1 MNIKNVHILEDRAI
15 LYINGEDSKN
25 FLQNLISNDINKV
38 SDTNSCFAS
47 LLTAQGK
54 FLYEFM
60 IINHKSGFLI
70 DCEKSQADGL
80 FKQLTLYKL
89 RSKVEILN
97 LSNEFVVAAFSYEK
111 FLTFDEAKDQS
122 GYTLKYRE
130 DPIFLDPRNKHL
142 GARLII
148 NLEKLYLSLKK
159 LDLHDANLKEYY
171 SLSHRLG
178 IVPKDLNK
186 LKDKLFGIECNFE
199 ELNGIDFKKGCYVGQ
214 ENTARIKLKNKL
226 SKRLFP
232 INLILKCL
240 WKTHKMG
247 HTPLIYL
254 HPYEITLNKN
264 FWIKWNELSFLPLYK
279 RLYWWLRQNQW
290 ARFGHH
296 QIENKLDKICSH
308 FEHRGPMRDLL
319 LNSN

>member
-1 MNIKNVHILEDRAI
+1 MNIKNVYILDDRAI
-15 LYINGEDSKN
+15 LYINGEDAKE

-38 SDTNSCFAS
+38 NDANSCFSS
-47 LLTAQGK
+47 LLTPQGK
-54 FLYEFM
+54 FLYEF
-60 IINHKSGFLI
+60 IIVKHKSGYLL
-70 DCEKSQADGL
+70 DCEKPQAEDL
-80 FKQLTLYKL
+80 FKQLSLYKL

-97 LSNEFVVAAFSYEK
+97 LSNEFVVAAFSHEK
-111 FLTFDEAKDQS
+111 FLTFDEAKDQP
-122 GYTLKYRE
+122 GYTIKYRE
-130 DPIFLDPRNKHL
+130 DPIFLDPRNKDL

-171 SLSHRLG
+171 SLSHSLG

-232 INLILKCL
+232 INVINGKLHEGESIYDNEIEIGKVLIDSDYPFALIKYL
-240 WKTHKMG
+240 NENFDEKANFKTREAS
-247 HTPLIYL
+247 IN
-254 HPYEITLNKN
+254 INKPN
-264 FWIKWNELSFLPLYK
+264 WIKK
-279 RLYWWLRQNQW
+279 
-290 ARFGHH
+290 
-296 QIENKLDKICSH
+296 
-308 FEHRGPMRDLL
+308 
-319 LNSN
+319 

>member
-1 MNIKNVHILEDRAI
+1 MNIKNVYILDDRAI
-15 LYINGEDSKN
+15 LYINGEDAKE

-38 SDTNSCFAS
+38 SDVNSCFSS
-47 LLTAQGK
+47 LLTPQGK
-54 FLYEFM
+54 FLYEF
-60 IINHKSGFLI
+60 IIVKHKSGYLL
-70 DCEKSQADGL
+70 DCEKPQAEEL
-80 FKQLTLYKL
+80 FKQLSLYKL

-97 LSNEFVVAAFSYEK
+97 LSNEFVVAAFSHEK
-111 FLTFDEAKDQS
+111 FLTFDEAKDQP
-122 GYTLKYRE
+122 GCTIKYRE
-130 DPIFLDPRNKHL
+130 DPIFLDPRNKDL

-171 SLSHRLG
+171 SFSHSLG

-232 INLILKCL
+232 INVLNGKLHEGESIYNNEIEIGKVLIDNDYPFALVK
-240 WKTHKMG
+240 
-247 HTPLIYL
+247 YL
-254 HPYEITLNKN
+254 NDNFNEKVDFNTKN
-264 FWIKWNELSFLPLYK
+264 ASIRIKKPDWIKN
-279 RLYWWLRQNQW
+279 
-290 ARFGHH
+290 
-296 QIENKLDKICSH
+296 
-308 FEHRGPMRDLL
+308 
-319 LNSN
+319 

>member
-1 MNIKNVHILEDRAI
+1 MNIKNVYILDDRAI
-15 LYINGEDSKN
+15 LYISGEDAKE

-38 SDTNSCFAS
+38 NNETSCFTS
-47 LLTAQGK
+47 LLTPQGK
-54 FLYEFM
+54 FLYEF
-60 IINHKSGFLI
+60 IIVKYKLGYLI
-70 DCEKSQADGL
+70 DCEKSQSEGL

-97 LSNEFVVAAFSYEK
+97 LSNEFVVAGFSHEK

-122 GYTLKYRE
+122 GFTIKYRE
-130 DPIFLDPRNKHL
+130 DPIFLDPRNKQL

-159 LDLHDANLKEYY
+159 LDLHDADLKEYY
-171 SLSHRLG
+171 SLSHSLG

-186 LKDKLFGIECNFE
+186 LQDKLFGIECNFE

-232 INLILKCL
+232 INVLNGKLHEGESIYNNEIEIGKVLIDNDYPFALVK
-240 WKTHKMG
+240 
-247 HTPLIYL
+247 YL
-254 HPYEITLNKN
+254 NDNFNEKVDFNTKN
-264 FWIKWNELSFLPLYK
+264 ASIRIKKPDWIKN
-279 RLYWWLRQNQW
+279 
-290 ARFGHH
+290 
-296 QIENKLDKICSH
+296 
-308 FEHRGPMRDLL
+308 
-319 LNSN
+319 

>member
-1 MNIKNVHILEDRAI
+1 MNIKNVYILDDRAI
-15 LYINGEDSKN
+15 LYINGEDAKE

-38 SDTNSCFAS
+38 SDVNSCFSS
-47 LLTAQGK
+47 LLTPQGK
-54 FLYEFM
+54 FLYEF
-60 IINHKSGFLI
+60 IIVKHKSGYLL
-70 DCEKSQADGL
+70 DCEKPQAEEL
-80 FKQLTLYKL
+80 FKQLSLYKL

-97 LSNEFVVAAFSYEK
+97 LSNEFVVAAFSHEK
-111 FLTFDEAKDQS
+111 FLTFDAAKDQA
-122 GYTLKYRE
+122 GCTIKYRE
-130 DPIFLDPRNKHL
+130 DPIFLDPRNKDL

-171 SLSHRLG
+171 SLSHSLG

-232 INLILKCL
+232 INVINGKLYEGESIYNNEIEIGKVLIDSDYPFALIKYL
-240 WKTHKMG
+240 NENFDEKANFKTKEAS
-247 HTPLIYL
+247 IN
-254 HPYEITLNKN
+254 INKPD
-264 FWIKWNELSFLPLYK
+264 WIKN
-279 RLYWWLRQNQW
+279 
-290 ARFGHH
+290 
-296 QIENKLDKICSH
+296 
-308 FEHRGPMRDLL
+308 
-319 LNSN
+319 